1 MKKIRIHVYC
11 SFIFTLLFSIYF
23 NTNLALAETKL
34 NNYNIQLTF
43 NERTET
49 LSSKETLSFRNSYK
63 SELTDM
69 VFHLYPDSY
78 GSPKTIPA
86 IGYFPTEL
94 EKDQIG
100 DITIGKVLI
109 NDKEVSFTQDNQI
122 LKIKPNTNIKPN
134 EEVKVYIEF
143 TLKLP
148 KGNNRL
154 GYYNEIYSFTNWY
167 PILSIYDE
175 NNKSWDETPFNPIG
189 ESNYSEVADYD
200 VTIETSKGMKIAS
213 TGVDNTIT
221 IEDGK
226 KIFNIQ
232 AKNVRDFVFI
242 ASPKFNVVSKTID
255 GIKVNS
261 FYIDDSNSFKE
272 KKQAETILE
281 VSVNS
286 LKCFSDTFGKYPY
299 KEFDIVET
307 YLSGGAMEYPQLI
320 QMGNYYF
327 NPDTNYLIFN
337 QSFPFEIEAAVHEV
351 AHQWWYVTVGNNEFK
366 ESFLDESLTTYSTAY
381 YFEKQ
386 FGKYN
391 QKSAFSKFRLFM
403 YPDKS
408 ESLPIN
414 SSVDKFESWSDYSM
428 TIYEK
433 GPLVFEDL
441 RQRVGDE
448 KLINTLKTYYNEFK
462 FKNANIA
469 DFLKIISEISG
480 EETENVIKNALSSKN
495 YFPEN
500 IILSQEERNTAFREI
515 EKTRILNSEKQYGIS
530 IDSIIA
536 RGILGEKI
544 YVVRPSNLS
553 KEESLQID
561 EYLSMLSDSFK
572 NQYGFEIIIKED
584 SALTA
589 EELKNENLM
598 VLCNPE
604 NNSILN
610 SINTKLP
617 ISFTSYGLMT
627 NDSALYSKNIS
638 GQFISENPFN
648 KNKVIYVMFWTKD
661 LDLNSFQNYRSF
673 YDEAPYQF
681 NINIDNKKFFY
692 GRY

>member
-1 MKKIRIHVYC
+1 
-11 SFIFTLLFSIYF
+11 
-23 NTNLALAETKL
+23 
-34 NNYNIQLTF
+34 
-43 NERTET
+43 
-49 LSSKETLSFRNSYK
+49 
-63 SELTDM
+63 
-69 VFHLYPDSY
+69 
-78 GSPKTIPA
+78 
-86 IGYFPTEL
+86 
-94 EKDQIG
+94 
-100 DITIGKVLI
+100 
-109 NDKEVSFTQDNQI
+109 
-122 LKIKPNTNIKPN
+122 
-134 EEVKVYIEF
+134 
-143 TLKLP
+143 
-148 KGNNRL
+148 
-154 GYYNEIYSFTNWY
+154 
-167 PILSIYDE
+167 
-175 NNKSWDETPFNPIG
+175 
-189 ESNYSEVADYD
+189 
-200 VTIETSKGMKIAS
+200 
-213 TGVDNTIT
+213 
-221 IEDGK
+221 
-226 KIFNIQ
+226 
-232 AKNVRDFVFI
+232 
-242 ASPKFNVVSKTID
+242 
-255 GIKVNS
+255 
-261 FYIDDSNSFKE
+261 
-272 KKQAETILE
+272 
-281 VSVNS
+281 
-286 LKCFSDTFGKYPY
+286 
-299 KEFDIVET
+299 
-307 YLSGGAMEYPQLI
+307 
-320 QMGNYYF
+320 
-327 NPDTNYLIFN
+327 
-337 QSFPFEIEAAVHEV
+337 
-351 AHQWWYVTVGNNEFK
+351 
-366 ESFLDESLTTYSTAY
+366 
-381 YFEKQ
+381 
-386 FGKYN
+386 
-391 QKSAFSKFRLFM
+391 M

-462 FKNANIA
+462 FKNANVA

-544 YVVRPSNLS
+544 YVVKPSNLS

-584 SALTA
+584 SVLKA
-589 EELKNENLM
+589 EEFKDENLM
-598 VLCNPE
+598 VIGNPE

-610 SINTKLP
+610 SINSKLP

-681 NINIDNKKFFY
+681 NINIDNKKFFS